1 MYDESLIRWFG
12 YWCSYCQI
20 YTWMAQLLDSEA
32 GMVNC
37 RRCAYPSE
45 RKGACYD
52 HEQFTSIVLDA
63 MGDRSM

>member
-1 MYDESLIRWFG
+1 
-12 YWCSYCQI
+12 
-20 YTWMAQLLDSEA
+20 MAQLLDSEA

-52 HEQFTSIVLDA
+52 HEQFTTIVIDA